1 MTERYIYTD
10 DFLTALGLWQRGW
23 REDKDERV
31 ALTTALRTAMDD
43 LPRLPSEARK
53 PPACCYRKRFL
64 VPNNPQ
70 NGGDFWP
77 FFWDGQ
83 ITEGIVSWS
92 TDYDYCKVIFK
103 PDPRPGTVA
112 CVFRHRPTEDEV
124 ILNIAALWSRPDFVD
139 AADAFIARGGP
150 AAIGLNHFRDIQSEV
165 ILNAPLTM
173 DEVFAFCGQVPSL
186 EQLCHAAGI
195 SAPDDEDELW
205 RRLVA
210 VGYLPTMPFWLEQE
224 AAQRA
229 IDRALGAIEERFKGY
244 LQAKIQLG

>member
-1 MTERYIYTD
+1 MS
-10 DFLTALGLWQRGW
+10 ALGLWQRGW
-23 REDKDERV
+23 REDKDERL
-31 ALTTALRTAMDD
+31 ALTAALQAAVANLPD
-43 LPRLPSEARK
+43 LPPEARQI
-53 PPACCYRKRFL
+53 PEWCYRKRFL

-77 FFWDGQ
+77 FFWDGE
-83 ITEGIVSWS
+83 IIEGIVSWS

-112 CVFRHRPTEDEV
+112 CVFRHRPAQAEV
-124 ILNIAALWSRPDFVD
+124 ILNIAALWSRADFVE

-150 AAIGLNHFRDIQSEV
+150 AAMGLNHFRDTQSEI

-186 EQLCHAAGI
+186 EQLCDAAKI
-195 SAPDDEDELW
+195 NTPDDEDELW

-210 VGYLPTMPFWLEQE
+210 ANYLPTMPYWLEQG

-229 IDRALGAIEERFKGY
+229 IDRAIAAVEERLRRY
-244 LQAKIQLG
+244 LKAKT